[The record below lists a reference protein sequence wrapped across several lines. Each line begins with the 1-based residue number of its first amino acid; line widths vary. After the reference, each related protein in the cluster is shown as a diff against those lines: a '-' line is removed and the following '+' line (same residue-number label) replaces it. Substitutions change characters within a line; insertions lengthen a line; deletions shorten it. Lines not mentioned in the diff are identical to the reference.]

1 MLVVALFSWW
11 YTTAWAALGRKVEHR
26 LSRVLNF
33 FSVGMLLQ
41 TLFAP
46 FRQIAAGK
54 TQGNID
60 AQFRAMLDRLFSR
73 FVGAAVRSIFIIL
86 GIFTTFFVMVF
97 GIIQMILWPLVPL
110 LPILGII
117 GFSAGWVL

>member
-1 MLVVALFSWW
+1 MLLVALFSWW
-11 YTTAWAALGRKVEHR
+11 YTTAWASLGRRIEQR
-26 LSRVLNF
+26 LAKVLNF

-54 TQGNID
+54 TQGTMND
-60 AQFRAMLDRLFSR
+60 QMHAWADRTFSR
-73 FVGAAVRSIFIIL
+73 FVGAFVRTIFIVIGL
-86 GIFTTFFVMVF
+86 FTMIFVLIF
-97 GIIQMILWPLVPL
+97 GFIQMVLWPLIPL

-117 GFSAGWVL
+117 GYSAGWVL